1 MKKILFLSTLF
12 FCIQI
17 NSQVNQFDLKSDPK
31 LDSILKIKKSIDRE
45 IYDSNYYSIQVFSG
59 NYNNGDSIMNYVS
72 EKYISDSLYFY
83 FETPNYK
90 VRIGKY
96 KSKINA
102 EKKLREVKKEFK
114 SAFIFKPKNQLL
126 N

>member
-1 MKKILFLSTLF
+1 MKKIIFISFLF
-12 FCIQI
+12 FCCKI
-17 NSQVNQFDLKSDPK
+17 NSQINPFDLKNDPK

-59 NYNNGDSIMNYVS
+59 NYKNGDSIMNYVS
-72 EKYISDSLYFY
+72 EKYLLDSLYFY

-102 EKKLREVKKEFK
+102 EKKLREIKREFK
-114 SAFIFKPKNQLL
+114 SAFIFKPKS
-126 N
+126 

>member
-1 MKKILFLSTLF
+1 MKKILFLSALF
-12 FCIQI
+12 FCSQI
-17 NSQVNQFDLKSDPK
+17 NSQVNQYDLKNNPK
-31 LDSILKIKKSIDRE
+31 LDSILKIKKIIDRE

-59 NYNNGDSIMNYVS
+59 NYKNADSIMNYFS
-72 EKYISDSLYFY
+72 EKYLSDSLYFY

-102 EKKLREVKKEFK
+102 EKKLRDIKKEFK
-114 SAFIFKPKNQLL
+114 SAFIFKPKS
-126 N
+126 